1 MALWLDKHR
10 PKKLSKLDFHKKQAE
25 HLEKLVKSGDFPH
38 LLVSIAYENY
48 KINTNKILRLR
59 TWIVENKEDT
69 TKDCFSKHAR
79 VLLTLKDQF
88 SIN

>member
-38 LLVSIAYENY
+38 LLVSMPM
-48 KINTNKILRLR
+48 KIIK
-59 TWIVENKEDT
+59 
-69 TKDCFSKHAR
+69 
-79 VLLTLKDQF
+79 
-88 SIN
+88 